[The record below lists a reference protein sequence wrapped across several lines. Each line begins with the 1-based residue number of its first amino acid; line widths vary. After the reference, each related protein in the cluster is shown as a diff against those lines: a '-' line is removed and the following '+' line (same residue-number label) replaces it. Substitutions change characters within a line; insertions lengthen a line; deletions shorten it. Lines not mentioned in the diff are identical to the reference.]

1 MRVLVFGM
9 ASATSTIVLESLL
22 AANIDVC
29 GVVLAAGRFAR
40 ATQPEPIV
48 QRAPPLLTLQP
59 AASQPTIADIG
70 WARGLPVFELRR
82 ATAEVAATLAA
93 LHPDIACV
101 ACFPLRIPPVLLA
114 LPPQGYLNLHP
125 SLLPAHRGPAPLF
138 WAFHAGEEHT
148 GVTIH
153 QMDAQL
159 DSGPIVRQA
168 RFALPDGIT
177 EPAAEEGTARL
188 GAELLLEALTACAT
202 GTLAAQPQ
210 PPSGSYEPWPTA
222 DAWRIGADWSAR
234 RAFNFMR
241 GTAGWGQPYQ
251 ISVGGRELTLAQA
264 VCFDVAATLP
274 APLAICGEGVAIQ
287 CAPGVLVA
295 RLAETTGVV

>member
-1 MRVLVFGM
+1 MRVLFFGM
-9 ASATSTIVLESLL
+9 TSSTSTIVLESLL

-29 GVVLAAGRFAR
+29 GVVLAAGRFTR
-40 ATQPEPIV
+40 ATQPEAIV
-48 QRAPPLLTLQP
+48 QLPPPLLTLQP
-59 AASQPTIADIG
+59 VASQPTIADIG
-70 WARGLPVFELRR
+70 WARGLPVFELRH
-82 ATAEVAATLAA
+82 ASTEVAATLAA
-93 LHPDIACV
+93 LQPDIACV
-101 ACFPLRIPPVLLA
+101 ACFPLRIPPVLLEV
-114 LPPQGYLNLHP
+114 PPQGYFNLHP
-125 SLLPAHRGPAPLF
+125 SLLPSHRGSAPLF
-138 WAFHAGEEHT
+138 WAFQAGEEHT

-177 EPAAEEGTARL
+177 EAAAEEGTARL
-188 GAELLLEALTACAT
+188 GAKLLLEALTACAT

-210 PPSGSYEPWPTA
+210 PPGGSYEPWPTA
-222 DAWRIGADWSAR
+222 EAWRIGADWSAR

-241 GTAGWGQPYQ
+241 GTAGWGQPYR

-264 VCFDVAATLP
+264 MRFDAGATLP
-274 APLAICGEGVAIQ
+274 APFALRGEEVAIQ